1 MNMTPC
7 SIHDDSG
14 ENARALLVGFYQ
26 KAWTHGASIAIGGF
40 SAGQEAYPVA
50 VVLLESGDVVTVDAK
65 SVTIDAPEVIFSQY
79 VWMDGEDKSSDQSI
93 QTSNTCD
100 NCNYAR
106 EVTLLD
112 GSRITVCDGQSG
124 EMVQVNAD
132 DTCDDC
138 EPLVTEHMREE
149 D

>member
-7 SIHDDSG
+7 FVSDDSG
-14 ENARALLVGFYQ
+14 EKTRALLAGFYQ

-40 SAGQEAYPVA
+40 PTGQIAYPVA
-50 VVLLESGDVVTVDAK
+50 VVLLESGDVVTVDDK
-65 SVTIDAPEVIFSQY
+65 SVTVDAPEEIFSQY
-79 VWMDGEDKSSDQSI
+79 AWTGEVNDQSVNAL
-93 QTSNTCD
+93 NTCD

-106 EVTLLD
+106 EVTMLD

-138 EPLVTEHMREE
+138 EQLVTEY
-149 D
+149 DN

>member
-1 MNMTPC
+1 M
-7 SIHDDSG
+7 
-14 ENARALLVGFYQ
+14 
-26 KAWTHGASIAIGGF
+26 IGGF
-40 SAGQEAYPVA
+40 PAGQVAFTVA

-79 VWMDGEDKSSDQSI
+79 AWTGEVSDQS
-93 QTSNTCD
+93 TDALNTCD

-106 EVTLLD
+106 EVTMLD

-124 EMVQVNAD
+124 EIVQVNAD

-138 EPLVTEHMREE
+138 EPLVTEH
-149 D
+149 DN

>member
-1 MNMTPC
+1 M
-7 SIHDDSG
+7 
-14 ENARALLVGFYQ
+14 
-26 KAWTHGASIAIGGF
+26 IGGF
-40 SAGQEAYPVA
+40 PAGQEAYPVA

-79 VWMDGEDKSSDQSI
+79 AWTGEVNDQPI
-93 QTSNTCD
+93 NALNTCD
-100 NCNYAR
+100 NCNYIR

-138 EPLVTEHMREE
+138 EPLVVEHAREE
-149 D
+149 G